1 MADKEKELVELDA
14 KEVDSDIEKEG
25 VDIDS
30 NTPKPKE
37 EQKVELDLDDAPF
50 LEEEEDE
57 EKEPEKEEKVD
68 EEIEEEKETEEEK
81 EEPPKK
87 KKKIILIAIIALVG
101 LLCVALIFFFI
112 RGGKKEEEKKKLPPK
127 SVAVKEK
134 PPPPKPK
141 TFQLALRPFWIDYKI
156 KNGHRYLHLS
166 LLVEYTDGR
175 LNWEFR
181 RKGIVIR
188 DAIYYYLKNKDFS
201 FFLDK
206 RNLSVLKKEIMTI
219 IDQYLVYGKIKRIYL
234 QNYLIE

>member
-1 MADKEKELVELDA
+1 MVDKEKELVELDA

-37 EQKVELDLDDAPF
+37 EKKVELDLDDAPF
-50 LEEEEDE
+50 LEEEEEEEPEEVVEKVEE
-57 EKEPEKEEKVD
+57 EKEV
-68 EEIEEEKETEEEK
+68 EKETEEEK
-81 EEPPKK
+81 EEPTKK

-112 RGGKKEEEKKKLPPK
+112 GRGQKKEKKKELPPK

-134 PPPPKPK
+134 PPPNPK

-156 KNGHRYLHLS
+156 DNGHRYLHLS

-175 LNWEFR
+175 LSWEFR